1 MEDGGFDAIGR
12 PLGQL
17 FRLGAS
23 RKVHARQV
31 TAAGFELSP
40 PGAALLAR
48 IVEDGPITLGDLSAA
63 TDMDPG
69 AASRQVKAL
78 EADGLVEREGRE
90 GDARIRVLRATA
102 AGRRVRQRIAEVQD
116 RHMADVL
123 DGWSAADR
131 ATFARLLDRFV
142 EDLRSVQYRPTD
154 RPFPRPQEIGVMPRD
169 AKRSG
174 AGTR

>member
-1 MEDGGFDAIGR
+1 MGDGFDAIRG

-31 TAAGFELSP
+31 AAAGVEITQ

-63 TDMDPG
+63 ADMDPG
-69 AASRQVKAL
+69 SVSRQVKAL
-78 EADGLVEREGRE
+78 EADGLVERQGQE
-90 GDARIRVLRATA
+90 GDARIRVLRPTP

-123 DGWSAADR
+123 AGWSDADR

-142 EDLRSVQYRPTD
+142 EDLRSVQYRPSD
-154 RPFPRPQEIGVMPRD
+154 HSNDHR
-169 AKRSG
+169 RS
-174 AGTR
+174 A

>member
-1 MEDGGFDAIGR
+1 MGDGDFEAIR
-12 PLGQL
+12 VPLGQL

-31 TAAGFELSP
+31 VAAGVDVSP

-48 IVEDGPITLGDLSAA
+48 IVEDGPIALGDLSVA

-69 AASRQVKAL
+69 AVSRQVKAL

-90 GDARIRVLRATA
+90 GDARIRVLRPTP
-102 AGRRVRQRIAEVQD
+102 AGRRVRQRIAAVQD

-123 DGWSAADR
+123 DGWSDADR
-131 ATFARLLDRFV
+131 VIFARLLDRFV
-142 EDLRSVQYRPTD
+142 EDLRSVQYRPN
-154 RPFPRPQEIGVMPRD
+154 E
-169 AKRSG
+169 RSHDHRRS
-174 AGTR
+174 A

>member
-1 MEDGGFDAIGR
+1 MRGVEDAGLDAVSR

-17 FRLGAS
+17 LRLGAS

-31 TAAGFELSP
+31 VAAGVDISQ
-40 PGAALLAR
+40 PGFVLLAR
-48 IVEDGPITLGDLSAA
+48 VVEDGPIALGDLSSR

-78 EADGLVEREGRE
+78 EAEGLVEREGRD
-90 GDARIRVLRATA
+90 GDARVRVLRATP
-102 AGRRVRQRIAEVQD
+102 AGRRVRQRVAEVQD

-123 DGWSAADR
+123 AGWSATDR

-142 EDLRSVQYRPTD
+142 DDLRSVQYRPPD
-154 RPFPRPQEIGVMPRD
+154 HR
-169 AKRSG
+169 RS
-174 AGTR
+174 A

>member
-1 MEDGGFDAIGR
+1 MPDEGLEAISR

-17 FRLGAS
+17 LRLGAS
-23 RKVHARQV
+23 RKVHARQAV
-31 TAAGFELSP
+31 AAGVAISQ
-40 PGAALLAR
+40 PGFVLLQH
-48 IVEDGPITLGDLSAA
+48 IVTDGPIALSDLSTR

-78 EADGLVEREGRE
+78 EAGGLVERRGRAA
-90 GDARIRVLRATA
+90 DARVSELRATP

-123 DGWSAADR
+123 EGWSPDDR
-131 ATFARLLDRFV
+131 NRFAHLLDRFV

-154 RPFPRPQEIGVMPRD
+154 TNR
-169 AKRSG
+169 RS
-174 AGTR
+174 A

>member
-1 MEDGGFDAIGR
+1 MGDPGFDVIRA

-23 RKVHARQV
+23 RKVHARQI
-31 TAAGFELSP
+31 TAAGVEITQ
-40 PGAALLAR
+40 PGATLLAR
-48 IVEDGPITLGDLSAA
+48 IVQDGPVVLGDLSAA
-63 TDMDPG
+63 ADMDPG
-69 AASRQVKAL
+69 AVSRQVKAL

-102 AGRRVRQRIAEVQD
+102 AGRRVRRRIAEVQD

-123 DGWSAADR
+123 AGWSQADR
-131 ATFARLLDRFV
+131 ATFAHLLDRFV

-154 RPFPRPQEIGVMPRD
+154 THR
-169 AKRSG
+169 RS
-174 AGTR
+174 A